1 MVSFKLFLMFQVLI
15 WAFKIKNILSR
26 NKEIYK
32 FLFYYLTIN
41 FTFSPLDDATM
52 FDLWLIS
59 KKFS

>member
-1 MVSFKLFLMFQVLI
+1 MFQVLI
-15 WAFKIKNILSR
+15 WAFEIKKILSR

-41 FTFSPLDDATM
+41 FTLSPLDDATM

-59 KKFS
+59 KKFF